1 MPGKKWKKK
10 RGERSG
16 GSVFKQDPTKYFKTS
31 MITKCGFGTET
42 DKHQWTEC
50 RNTSNYIPW

>member
-1 MPGKKWKKK
+1 MEKKK